1 LGITDIVPMAV
12 PPGIRV
18 KEMSL
23 SLELLFKEVMPRPK
37 KEII

>member
-1 LGITDIVPMAV
+1 MAL

-18 KEMSL
+18 KEISL
-23 SLELLFKEVMPRPK
+23 SLELLFKEVMPRLK